1 MVQPIMNHHDRTR
14 RSTGSIKKRCRTSTR
29 NRTRIIIRTS
39 YLALCACSLIPFTIC
54 FPVDVSRS
62 KSISKSI
69 PVQSSLQQVILPP
82 SSSTSQSQSQ
92 SQSQSPMK
100 KNKINSD
107 TNITITNVQQQQRK
121 MQQRQLLPLRTIE
134 YRRRKHEWAK
144 RYTSQQG
151 LREAFGSNRN
161 KFWGDLDAKTA
172 RRLYKK
178 LLFPTAL
185 SELVLE
191 LGDEIIRPEELSPL
205 AYEARKAA
213 KLYVRERCRVPS
225 RVGAYLFDGI
235 RQFRK
240 HGKFQMDGVTYE
252 QLWIRYYHDH
262 DIDDHD
268 GNNNDTDDHD
278 DDGGF
283 GSLLFGHDDDDVD
296 DDVYDAVTEEE
307 IIMRTCQK
315 ILEKSYTTN
324 EAIDRFYLKN
334 YNETKEQQDEYNNNS
349 NSNSNNNINV
359 DDNDDNRKTTI
370 KDRIVRGGRT
380 QQRWRRR
387 RGRVDRYNDL
397 LLERITNTLERDVR
411 KLLLSYSSP
420 SENGDD
426 IDGIEIDNE
435 YDKRNNINNNNSNNK
450 DNEMLSSR
458 RMTQQEYHSLKLFA
472 KARKYSQQ
480 QQKLSIDATK
490 AVNFSDDDDDGN
502 NSSKKD
508 FISLRGGEIITMQY
522 STSVSG

>member
-1 MVQPIMNHHDRTR
+1 M
-14 RSTGSIKKRCRTSTR
+14 
-29 NRTRIIIRTS
+29 
-39 YLALCACSLIPFTIC
+39 
-54 FPVDVSRS
+54 
-62 KSISKSI
+62 
-69 PVQSSLQQVILPP
+69 PVQSSLQQVMLPS
-82 SSSTSQSQSQ
+82 SSSTSQSLSQ
-92 SQSQSPMK
+92 SQSQSPK
-100 KNKINSD
+100 KKNKNKINSD
-107 TNITITNVQQQQRK
+107 TNITITNVQQQQ
-121 MQQRQLLPLRTIE
+121 QQQRQQERQLLPLRTIE

-185 SELVLE
+185 SELILE
-191 LGDEIIRPEELSPL
+191 LGDDVIRPEELSPL

-262 DIDDHD
+262 DIDDP
-268 GNNNDTDDHD
+268 D

-283 GSLLFGHDDDDVD
+283 GSLLF
-296 DDVYDAVTEEE
+296 
-307 IIMRTCQK
+307 
-315 ILEKSYTTN
+315 
-324 EAIDRFYLKN
+324 AIDRFYLKK
-334 YNETKEQQDEYNNNS
+334 YNETKEQQGEYNNNS
-349 NSNSNNNINV
+349 NSNISIND
-359 DDNDDNRKTTI
+359 DDNDDNYKITI

-420 SENGDD
+420 SENEDD
-426 IDGIEIDNE
+426 IVNHRLRDGEGIGIDNE
-435 YDKRNNINNNNSNNK
+435 YDKRNNINYNNSNNNK

-490 AVNFSDDDDDGN
+490 AHSEVIVVADPAVAVADADDAVFDLDVVVDVYNGMIKHDSFERAEKIVLSADNDFNLVTHAIGVPNTSGFLQFAVILASFVITKPSTLRFDIKKN
-502 NSSKKD
+502 NEPPTFWNVGIPGKTHMRMVGAQTCLLTALMNDS
-508 FISLRGGEIITMQY
+508 
-522 STSVSG
+522 

>member
-1 MVQPIMNHHDRTR
+1 M
-14 RSTGSIKKRCRTSTR
+14 
-29 NRTRIIIRTS
+29 
-39 YLALCACSLIPFTIC
+39 
-54 FPVDVSRS
+54 
-62 KSISKSI
+62 
-69 PVQSSLQQVILPP
+69 PVQSSFRHTTGSTGDSSDDRYTSIMLQSEIKPS

-92 SQSQSPMK
+92 SPKK

-107 TNITITNVQQQQRK
+107 TNITITNVQQQQQQQQRK
-121 MQQRQLLPLRTIE
+121 RQQRQLLPLRTIE

-185 SELVLE
+185 SELILE

-268 GNNNDTDDHD
+268 HDGNDHDIDD

-283 GSLLFGHDDDDVD
+283 GSLLFGHDDDNDDVD
-296 DDVYDAVTEEE
+296 VVGDIDDTVTEEE

-324 EAIDRFYLKN
+324 EAIDRFYLKK
-334 YNETKEQQDEYNNNS
+334 YNETKEQHGEYNNNS
-349 NSNSNNNINV
+349 NSNSNIND
-359 DDNDDNRKTTI
+359 DDNNDSHKTTI
-370 KDRIVRGGRT
+370 KDRIVPRGLR

-411 KLLLSYSSP
+411 KLLLSYSSS
-420 SENGDD
+420 SENDDD
-426 IDGIEIDNE
+426 IVDHRLRDEDGIEIDNE
-435 YDKRNNINNNNSNNK
+435 NDKRNNINDNNSNNK
-450 DNEMLSSR
+450 NIEMMSSR

-480 QQKLSIDATK
+480 QQQLSIDATK
-490 AVNFSDDDDDGN
+490 NVKYSDDDDDDDDDGN
-502 NSSKKD
+502 NNSKKD
-508 FISLRGGEIITMQY
+508 IISLRG
-522 STSVSG
+522 

>member
-1 MVQPIMNHHDRTR
+1 M
-14 RSTGSIKKRCRTSTR
+14 
-29 NRTRIIIRTS
+29 
-39 YLALCACSLIPFTIC
+39 
-54 FPVDVSRS
+54 SRS
-62 KSISKSI
+62 R
-69 PVQSSLQQVILPP
+69 PVQSSLQQVILP
-82 SSSTSQSQSQ
+82 SSSFTSQSQSQ
-92 SQSQSPMK
+92 SPKK

-121 MQQRQLLPLRTIE
+121 RQQRQLLPLRTIE

-262 DIDDHD
+262 DIDDGSD
-268 GNNNDTDDHD
+268 RDNIDD

-283 GSLLFGHDDDDVD
+283 GSLLFGRDDDDVD
-296 DDVYDAVTEEE
+296 DDVDVDVDDAVTEEE

-324 EAIDRFYLKN
+324 EAIDRFYLKK
-334 YNETKEQQDEYNNNS
+334 YNVTKEQQGEYNNNNNK
-349 NSNSNNNINV
+349 NSNSSIND

-370 KDRIVRGGRT
+370 KDRIVRRGRR

-397 LLERITNTLERDVR
+397 LLERITNTLERDAR
-411 KLLLSYSSP
+411 KLLLSYSSS
-420 SENGDD
+420 SENEDD
-426 IDGIEIDNE
+426 IVDHSLRDEDGIEIDNE
-435 YDKRNNINNNNSNNK
+435 YDKRNNINDNKSNNK

-480 QQKLSIDATK
+480 QQQLSIDATK
-490 AVNFSDDDDDGN
+490 NVNYSDDDDDDDDDDEDGN
-502 NSSKKD
+502 NNSTKD
-508 FISLRGGEIITMQY
+508 IISLRG
-522 STSVSG
+522 

>member
-1 MVQPIMNHHDRTR
+1 M
-14 RSTGSIKKRCRTSTR
+14 
-29 NRTRIIIRTS
+29 
-39 YLALCACSLIPFTIC
+39 
-54 FPVDVSRS
+54 S
-62 KSISKSI
+62 KTM
-69 PVQSSLQQVILPP
+69 PVQSSLQQVILPS
-82 SSSTSQSQSQ
+82 SSSTSQSLSQ
-92 SQSQSPMK
+92 SQSQSPKK

-107 TNITITNVQQQQRK
+107 TNITITNVQQQQQQR
-121 MQQRQLLPLRTIE
+121 QQRQLLPLRTIE

-161 KFWGDLDAKTA
+161 KFWGDLDARTA

-185 SELVLE
+185 SELILE
-191 LGDEIIRPEELSPL
+191 LGDDVIRPEELSPL

-262 DIDDHD
+262 DIDDP
-268 GNNNDTDDHD
+268 D

-283 GSLLFGHDDDDVD
+283 GSLLFGHDDDDIDIDDDVD
-296 DDVYDAVTEEE
+296 DDVDDAVTEEQ

-324 EAIDRFYLKN
+324 EAIDRFYLKK
-334 YNETKEQQDEYNNNS
+334 YNETKEQQGEYNNNS
-349 NSNSNNNINV
+349 NSNSNISIND
-359 DDNDDNRKTTI
+359 DDNDDNYKTTI

-420 SENGDD
+420 SENEDD
-426 IDGIEIDNE
+426 IVNHRLRDEEGIGIDNE
-435 YDKRNNINNNNSNNK
+435 YDKRNNINNNNSNNNK

-490 AVNFSDDDDDGN
+490 AVHFSDDDDDDDDD
-502 NSSKKD
+502 SSKKD
-508 FISLRGGEIITMQY
+508 IISLRGGEVITMQY
-522 STSVSG
+522 STSVSR